1 MAQLPVFGYEKLSTE
16 VERLE
21 KGISQNS
28 VRCILQDQNGFMWF
42 GTWSGLNRYDGQNII
57 SLFNELESYGPTLS
71 SSVINALEQGSDGNI
86 WVGTEVGLNRLN
98 PKNLKV
104 TNFLNY
110 QTKYPQLSDT
120 IFSLKSDKSK
130 LWIGTQKGLYS
141 LDLHTDSVKLRTVRL
156 PAAIKSAQIRSIDFL
171 NDKQLIV
178 ATDFGLWI
186 VEKNTYQVSRVF
198 KQPFLSSSLI
208 LSLLKFDEGI
218 WFVGTEN
225 GLNIIDLTLP
235 RRISYQV
242 IGLELSLQSSIV
254 TSMMRDKDSN
264 IWVGT
269 SGNSFLV
276 INDFKDSILFAQT
289 VSALPIHS
297 DKVSGKLID
306 EDYYYSILQ
315 SNDGTIWLGSAYSGV
330 FKLVNETNIFKKFQ
344 KSGNSNGLNDNHIW
358 SFLENG
364 DDFWIGTEKG
374 VNIYNPQ
381 SHKVTVID
389 SKGKPNYRLSS
400 DQVRSLYKDSRGY
413 IWIGTYKSGLNRLN
427 TKTGEIDI
435 FSPDSSAARFIADKT
450 VWKVLE
456 DKRNNHW
463 FATHNGLQRTNFLT
477 GKTKVFRNIPG
488 DTASLSS
495 NVVYNIYF
503 DRSGN
508 LWVSTFDGLNLY
520 LPDKDKFKV
529 FKRKLGQSKSLNTNR
544 IFCVYQDTALNYW
557 IGTIG
562 GGLNHLDPI
571 TGEVTHFTTNNGL
584 SDNTVYNILD
594 DGRGNLW
601 LSTNYGISAFN
612 ISNKSF
618 VNYTANDGLTSNEFN
633 FGAALKDRFGN
644 MYFGGMFGFNVL
656 MPGEFKVNNLEPE
669 IRISEFKINDN
680 IEAYVLNNNDLIEL
694 SHNQN
699 NLEFRLTILDYI
711 NPAKTIYKYRI
722 SGFYN
727 EWRTLSAHY
736 PVITLSKLPPG
747 KYEFEIIAMNSYGI
761 WTLTSFKLT
770 LSKNKAWYNL
780 FIVRFSLALLLLG
793 FLSLIL
799 WRRINII
806 RKKHQTE
813 RQLLELEKQALRL
826 QMNPHFIFNT
836 LNSIQNFILKNDTD
850 QSINYLS
857 KFSKLMRMML
867 NYSRETFISIDDEI
881 TLIKAYLE
889 LERLRLEKSF
899 SWFIHIDPKIETDFY
914 GIPPM
919 IIQPFVENAIIHGLL
934 PLKSRE
940 GILELHLELDKSY
953 LKVRISDNGVGRK
966 FGASQSE
973 NHKPSG
979 ILITRK
985 RLELI
990 NKMPG
995 ESTSYQVTD
1004 LKDKMGNA
1012 IGTIV
1017 EIRIKVEELEN

>member
-1 MAQLPVFGYEKLSTE
+1 
-16 VERLE
+16 
-21 KGISQNS
+21 
-28 VRCILQDQNGFMWF
+28 MWF

-57 SLFNELESYGPTLS
+57 SLFNELESSNPTLS

-98 PKNLKV
+98 PKSLSI

-141 LDLHTDSVKLRTVRL
+141 LDLHTDTVRLRSVRL
-156 PAAIKSAQIRSIDFL
+156 PAAIKNAQIRSIELLGDM
-171 NDKQLIV
+171 QLMV

-198 KQPFLSSSLI
+198 NKPFLSSNLI
-208 LSLLKFDEGI
+208 LSALEYQSGI
-218 WFVGTEN
+218 WFIGTEK
-225 GLNIIDLTLP
+225 GLNIIDLNRQKSL
-235 RRISYQV
+235 SYQV
-242 IGLELSLQSSIV
+242 IGLELSLHSSIV
-254 TSMMRDKDSN
+254 TSMMRDRDSN
-264 IWVGT
+264 LWVAT

-276 INDFKDSILFAQT
+276 INDFKDSTLFAQT
-289 VSALPIHS
+289 VNALPIHS
-297 DKVSGKLID
+297 DQPSGKLID
-306 EDYYYSILQ
+306 EDYYYSIVQ
-315 SNDGTIWLGSAYSGV
+315 SQDGTIWLGSAYSGV

-344 KSGNSNGLNDNHIW
+344 KSGNKNGLNDNHIW
-358 SFLENG
+358 AFLEDG
-364 DDFWIGTEKG
+364 EDFWIGTEKG
-374 VNIYNPQ
+374 VNIYNPHNHQ
-381 SHKVTVID
+381 VTVID

-400 DQVRSLYKDSRGY
+400 DQIRSLYKDSRGY

-427 TKTGEIDI
+427 TKTGEIDL
-435 FSPDSSAARFIADKT
+435 FSPDSSGARFIADKT

-463 FATHNGLQRTNFLT
+463 FATHNGLQRTNFFS
-477 GKTKVFRNIPG
+477 GRTKVFRNIPG
-488 DTASLSS
+488 DSASLSS

-503 DRSGN
+503 DRAGN

-520 LPDKDKFKV
+520 LPEKEKFKV
-529 FKRKLGQSKSLNTNR
+529 FKRKVGQPNSLNTNR

-571 TGEVTHFTTNNGL
+571 TGDVTHYTTNNGL
-584 SDNTVYNILD
+584 SDNTVYSILD
-594 DGRGNLW
+594 DDRGNLW

-612 ISNKSF
+612 ISNESF

-669 IRISEFKINDN
+669 IHVCEFRIDDQTN
-680 IEAYVLNNNDLIEL
+680 AYVLNNGEEIKL

-699 NLEFRLTILDYI
+699 NLEFRLTMLDYI
-711 NPAKTIYKYRI
+711 NPSKSIYEYRI
-722 SGFYN
+722 SGFSS

-736 PVITLSKLPPG
+736 PVITISKLPAG
-747 KYEFEIIAMNSYGI
+747 KYEMEIVAMNSYGI
-761 WTLTSFKLT
+761 WTQTPFKVT
-770 LSKNKAWYNL
+770 ISKNKAWFNL
-780 FIVRFSLALLLLG
+780 FVVRFSFVLLLLG

-934 PLKSRE
+934 PLKTRE
-940 GILELHLELDKSY
+940 GILELNLELEAAY

-966 FGASQSE
+966 LGASQSE

-995 ESTSYQVTD
+995 ESTSYKITD

-1012 IGTIV
+1012 IGTVV